1 MQDYS
6 YFMGKDGFTWF
17 VGCVEDRN
25 DPERL
30 GRVRVRC
37 LGYHTEDK
45 SKIPTEDLPWAS
57 VMMPVTTPS
66 MNGLGET
73 PSFLTPGSWVI
84 GFFTDAQTMQEP
96 VVMGTLPGRNS
107 VDRDK
112 SKGFN
117 DPTNEYISD
126 FGPYPLRLNEPDV
139 NRLGIPSLIHGN
151 RETRDGAYTKDV
163 PIALASGLG
172 LAGTLFSVGGTALGL
187 GVGAFQN
194 ATSGGFLSDFG
205 VSDVTGEGS
214 LAAGIDISD
223 SGGSILGNV
232 QKGAQVSGTHAIF
245 GTTTSNLSS
254 VTGGSFLQGS
264 SGFLGGAGRVAQG
277 STSLVDKLGSAFK
290 NLSFKGFTN
299 ILPRTFSSIDSASK
313 IAVTAQAVG
322 KLSSGN
328 LSPGGVVAALAS
340 TPIGSEI
347 INTVAEPITDS
358 LTGLISEETSGFLTD
373 NFGTIVDVGTAAY
386 QLADGDTLLGL
397 TTGITATFNAFNAD
411 THIDIGDY
419 KVSLPQVTNTL
430 SDVIKTGLLAPTT
443 KSGYILAG
451 AKLLSAVDP
460 LSTIGGV
467 DERMSRYLYDS
478 ITVDS
483 QGNLTSD
490 GAINSITNFGVDAST
505 ALARKF
511 GEDYKIELQKY
522 GGRIPTRDENPQ
534 YHDTIVDTFRSTQ
547 SGGKVF
553 NSSTGWNFV
562 NNSTNDSDLNG
573 LSDAL
578 SDLLPD
584 FDANVGA
591 NFNSSGMAITQNW
604 LDTAKYLQD
613 TDGNFL
619 NKKDAV
625 TDAFVEQKA
634 RQMSENLLIENRG
647 KEKELILKTAEKL
660 GVDISIKPD
669 PVANAIT
676 IETQTGRRVS
686 TGPTTTSGGTWSEP
700 RTTDVNF
707 TGARVGGISNET
719 GQPRSQ
725 KMRVDPEYPY
735 NHARETESGH
745 IKEYDDTPGAERIME
760 YHRTG
765 TFYEVDSDGTKMT
778 RVVGHN
784 YEVIAGNDFVN
795 IKGTCN
801 LTIDQNCNTYI
812 KGNWN
817 IQVDGSKTEVIKGS
831 RMTMIMGADTLNI
844 AAMRSKVVGAAE
856 SNAIGGAQTD
866 TIGGA
871 QITSVG
877 GYISRKA
884 GAKIGDMAGGTYTA
898 TAGGFYKVT
907 APRIDLN

>member
-45 SKIPTEDLPWAS
+45 TKIPTEDLPWAS

-73 PSFLTPGSWVI
+73 PSFLVPGSWVI
-84 GFFTDAQTMQEP
+84 GFFTDSQTMQEP

-112 SKGFN
+112 SKGFS
-117 DPTNEYISD
+117 DPTDEYTSD

-172 LAGTLFSVGGTALGL
+172 MAGTLFSVGSTALGL

-194 ATSGGFLSDFG
+194 ATSGGFLSNFG
-205 VSDVTGEGS
+205 VSDVTGSSVIADGITET
-214 LAAGIDISD
+214 ATRTAGQLDMP
-223 SGGSILGNV
+223 
-232 QKGAQVSGTHAIF
+232 HAIF
-245 GTTTSNLSS
+245 GATDVISTA
-254 VTGGSFLQGS
+254 GAPDFLQA
-264 SGFLGGAGRVAQG
+264 GAIGRVAQG
-277 STSLVDKLGSAFK
+277 STSLVDKLGAAFQ
-290 NLSFKGFTN
+290 NLSFKGFAN
-299 ILPRTFSSIDSASK
+299 IIPRTFSSIDSASK
-313 IAVTAQAVG
+313 VAVTAQAVG

-328 LSPGGVVAALAS
+328 VSPGNIIKALAT

-347 INTVAEPITDS
+347 ISTVSEPVTDT
-358 LTGLISEETSGFLTD
+358 LTGLISEETTGFLTD

-397 TTGITATFNAFNAD
+397 TTGITSTFNAFNAD

-478 ITVDS
+478 VTVDGE
-483 QGNLTSD
+483 GNLTSD

-505 ALARKF
+505 ALAKKF

-553 NSSTGWNFV
+553 NSSSGWNFV
-562 NNSTNDSDLNG
+562 NNSTNDGDLNS
-573 LSDAL
+573 LSDELANI
-578 SDLLPD
+578 LPEY
-584 FDANVGA
+584 DAEKGA
-591 NFNSSGMAITQNW
+591 NLNSSGMVITQNW
-604 LDTAKYLQD
+604 LDTAKYLSD
-613 TDGNFL
+613 ADGNFV
-619 NKKDAV
+619 NRNDAV
-625 TDAFVEQKA
+625 TNDFVEQKA
-634 RQMSENLLIENRG
+634 RQISENLLIENRG
-647 KEKELILKTAEKL
+647 KEKELILRTAEKL

-676 IETQTGRRVS
+676 INAQTGRRTT
-686 TGPTTTSGGTWSEP
+686 TGPTTTSGGSWSEP
-700 RTTDVNF
+700 RTTDINF
-707 TGARVGGISNET
+707 SGMGGNTSYGQVGGVSNET
-719 GQPRSQ
+719 GQRRGQ

-866 TIGGA
+866 TVGGA

-877 GYISRKA
+877 GFISQKA
-884 GAKIGDMAGGTYTA
+884 GAKISHMAGGN
-898 TAGGFYKVT
+898 YKVT

>member
-45 SKIPTEDLPWAS
+45 TKIPTEDLPWAS

-96 VVMGTLPGRNS
+96 VVMGTLPGRNA

-117 DPTNEYISD
+117 DPTNEYVSD

-139 NRLGIPSLIHGN
+139 SRLAVPSLIHGN
-151 RETRDGAYTKDV
+151 REVRDGAYTKDV

-172 LAGTLFSVGGTALGL
+172 LAGTLFSIGGTALGL

-194 ATSGGFLSDFG
+194 ATSGGFLSNFG
-205 VSDVTGEGS
+205 VSDVTGS
-214 LAAGIDISD
+214 NVLADGITETATRS
-223 SGGSILGNV
+223 V
-232 QKGAQVSGTHAIF
+232 GALDMPHAIF
-245 GTTTSNLSS
+245 GPTNVLST
-254 VTGGSFLQGS
+254 VGAPDFLQA
-264 SGFLGGAGRVAQG
+264 GAIGRVAQG
-277 STSLVDKLGSAFK
+277 STSLVDKLGAAFQ
-290 NLSFKGFTN
+290 NLSFKGFAN
-299 ILPRTFSSIDSASK
+299 IVPRTFSSIDSASK
-313 IAVTAQAVG
+313 VAVTAQAVG

-347 INTVAEPITDS
+347 ISTVAEPVTDT
-358 LTGLISEETSGFLTD
+358 LTGLISEETTGFLTD

-397 TTGITATFNAFNAD
+397 TTGITSTFNAFNSD

-478 ITVDS
+478 VTVDS

-505 ALARKF
+505 ALAKKY

-522 GGRIPTRDENPQ
+522 GGKIPTRDENPQ

-553 NSSTGWNFV
+553 NSSSGWNFV
-562 NNSTNDSDLNG
+562 NNSTNDSDLNS
-573 LSDAL
+573 LSDELANI
-578 SDLLPD
+578 LPEY
-584 FDANVGA
+584 DADVGA
-591 NFNSSGMAITQNW
+591 NLNSSGMAITQNW
-604 LDTAKYLQD
+604 LDTAKYFSD
-613 TDGNFL
+613 SDGNFV
-619 NKKDAV
+619 NRNDAV
-625 TDAFVEQKA
+625 TNDFVEQKA
-634 RQMSENLLIENRG
+634 RQISENLLIENRG
-647 KEKELILKTAEKL
+647 KEKELILRTAEKL

-676 IETQTGRRVS
+676 INTQTGRRVS

-719 GQPRSQ
+719 GQLRGQ

-760 YHRTG
+760 FHRTG

-795 IKGTCN
+795 IKGSCN

-866 TIGGA
+866 TVGGA

-877 GYISRKA
+877 GFISQKA
-884 GAKIGDMAGGTYTA
+884 GAKISHMAGGN
-898 TAGGFYKVT
+898 FKVT

>member
-117 DPTNEYISD
+117 DPTNEYTSD

-151 RETRDGAYTKDV
+151 RETRDGAYTNNV

-172 LAGTLFSVGGTALGL
+172 VAGTLFSVGGTALGL

-194 ATSGGFLSDFG
+194 ATSGGFLSNFG
-205 VSDVTGEGS
+205 VSDVTGS
-214 LAAGIDISD
+214 NVLADGITETATRS
-223 SGGSILGNV
+223 V
-232 QKGAQVSGTHAIF
+232 GALDMPHAIF
-245 GTTTSNLSS
+245 GPTNVLS
-254 VTGGSFLQGS
+254 TAG
-264 SGFLGGAGRVAQG
+264 GGAFLEAGAIGRVAQG
-277 STSLVDKLGSAFK
+277 STSLVDKLGAAFQ
-290 NLSFKGFTN
+290 NLSFKGFAN
-299 ILPRTFSSIDSASK
+299 IVPRTFSSIDSASK
-313 IAVTAQAVG
+313 VAVTAQAVG

-347 INTVAEPITDS
+347 ISTVAEPVTDT
-358 LTGLISEETSGFLTD
+358 LTGLISEETTGFLTD

-397 TTGITATFNAFNAD
+397 TTGITSTFNAFNAD

-478 ITVDS
+478 VTVDS

-505 ALARKF
+505 ALAKKY

-522 GGRIPTRDENPQ
+522 GGKIPTRDENPQ

-553 NSSTGWNFV
+553 NSSSGWNFV
-562 NNSTNDSDLNG
+562 NNSTNDSDLNS
-573 LSDAL
+573 LSDELANI
-578 SDLLPD
+578 LPEY
-584 FDANVGA
+584 DADVGA
-591 NFNSSGMAITQNW
+591 NLNSSGMAITQNW
-604 LDTAKYLQD
+604 LDTEKNFSD
-613 TDGNFL
+613 SDGNFV
-619 NKKDAV
+619 NRKDAV
-625 TDAFVEQKA
+625 TNDFVEQKA
-634 RQMSENLLIENRG
+634 RQISENLLIENRG
-647 KEKELILKTAEKL
+647 KEKELILRTAEKL

-676 IETQTGRRVS
+676 INTQTGRRVS

-719 GQPRSQ
+719 GQLRGQ

-760 YHRTG
+760 FHRTG

-795 IKGTCN
+795 IKGSCN

-866 TIGGA
+866 TVGGA

-877 GYISRKA
+877 GFISRKA
-884 GAKIGDMAGGTYTA
+884 GAKIADAAGGA
-898 TAGGFYKVT
+898 FSALAGGNYSVT

>member
-73 PSFLTPGSWVI
+73 PSFLVPGSWVI
-84 GFFTDAQTMQEP
+84 GFFTDSQTMQEP

-112 SKGFN
+112 SKGFS
-117 DPTNEYISD
+117 DPTDEYTSD

-194 ATSGGFLSDFG
+194 ATSGGFLSNFG
-205 VSDVTGEGS
+205 VSDVTGS
-214 LAAGIDISD
+214 SVIADGITETATRTVGQFDM
-223 SGGSILGNV
+223 
-232 QKGAQVSGTHAIF
+232 THAIF
-245 GTTTSNLSS
+245 GPTNVLST
-254 VTGGSFLQGS
+254 VGGGEFLQA
-264 SGFLGGAGRVAQG
+264 GAIGRVAQG
-277 STSLVDKLGSAFK
+277 STSLVDKLGAAFQ
-290 NLSFKGFTN
+290 NLSFKGFAN
-299 ILPRTFSSIDSASK
+299 IIPRTFSSIDSASK
-313 IAVTAQAVG
+313 VAVTAQAVG

-328 LSPGGVVAALAS
+328 VSPGNIIKALAT

-347 INTVAEPITDS
+347 ISTVSEPVTDT
-358 LTGLISEETSGFLTD
+358 LTGLISEETTGFLTD

-397 TTGITATFNAFNAD
+397 TTGITSTFNAFNAD

-478 ITVDS
+478 VTVDGE
-483 QGNLTSD
+483 GNLTSD

-553 NSSTGWNFV
+553 NSSSGWNFV
-562 NNSTNDSDLNG
+562 NNSTNDSDLNS
-573 LSDAL
+573 LSDELANI
-578 SDLLPD
+578 LPEY
-584 FDANVGA
+584 DAEKGA
-591 NFNSSGMAITQNW
+591 NLNSSGMVITQNW
-604 LDTAKYLQD
+604 LDTAKYLSD
-613 TDGNFL
+613 ADGNFV
-619 NKKDAV
+619 NRNDAV
-625 TDAFVEQKA
+625 TNDFVEQKA
-634 RQMSENLLIENRG
+634 RQISENLLIENRG
-647 KEKELILKTAEKL
+647 KEKELILRTAEKL

-676 IETQTGRRVS
+676 INAQTGRRTT
-686 TGPTTTSGGTWSEP
+686 TGPTTTSGGSWSEP
-700 RTTDVNF
+700 RTTDINF
-707 TGARVGGISNET
+707 SGMGGNTSYGQVGGVSNET
-719 GQPRSQ
+719 GQRRGQ

-866 TIGGA
+866 TVGGA

-877 GYISRKA
+877 GFISQKA
-884 GAKIGDMAGGTYTA
+884 GAKISHMAGGN
-898 TAGGFYKVT
+898 YKVT

>member
-84 GFFTDAQTMQEP
+84 GFFTDSQTMQEP

-117 DPTNEYISD
+117 DPTNEYTSD

-172 LAGTLFSVGGTALGL
+172 LTGTLFSVGGTALGL

-194 ATSGGFLSDFG
+194 ATSGGFLSNFG
-205 VSDVTGEGS
+205 VSDVTGSSILADSS
-214 LAAGIDISD
+214 LLADN
-223 SGGSILGNV
+223 GGTILGNA
-232 QKGAQVSGTHAIF
+232 QKAAQNAGMHAIF
-245 GTTTSNLSS
+245 GATTSNLAE
-254 VTGGSFLQGS
+254 GAGKFLQG
-264 SGFLGGAGRVAQG
+264 GAIGRVAQG
-277 STSLVDKLGSAFK
+277 STSLFDKLGAAFQTGVNELPK
-290 NLSFKGFTN
+290 VFKGFAN
-299 ILPRTFSSIDSASK
+299 IVPRTFASIDSAQK
-313 IAVTAQAVG
+313 VAVTAQAVG
-322 KLSSGN
+322 RLSSGN

-347 INTVAEPITDS
+347 ISTVSEPVTDT
-358 LTGLISEETSGFLTD
+358 LTGLISEETTGFLTD

-397 TTGITATFNAFNAD
+397 TTGITSTFNAFNAD

-419 KVSLPQVTNTL
+419 KVSLPQITNTL

-467 DERMSRYLYDS
+467 DEKMSRYLYDN

-483 QGNLTSD
+483 QGNITSD

-505 ALARKF
+505 ALASKF

-562 NNSTNDSDLNG
+562 NNSTNDSDLNS
-573 LSDAL
+573 LSDELAN
-578 SDLLPD
+578 LLPEY
-584 FDANVGA
+584 DASKGA
-591 NFNSSGMAITQNW
+591 NFNSSAMSVTQNW
-604 LDTAKYLQD
+604 LDTAKYLSD
-613 TDGNFL
+613 ADGNFV
-619 NKKDAV
+619 NRNDAV
-625 TDAFVEQKA
+625 TNDFVEQKA
-634 RQMSENLLIENRG
+634 RQISENLLIENRG
-647 KEKELILKTAEKL
+647 KEKELILRTAEKL

-676 IETQTGRRVS
+676 IETQTGKRVS
-686 TGPTTTSGGTWSEP
+686 TGPTTTSGGSWSEP

-866 TIGGA
+866 TVGGA

-877 GYISRKA
+877 GFISQKA
-884 GAKIGDMAGGTYTA
+884 GAKISHK
-898 TAGGFYKVT
+898 AGGFYKVT

>member
-45 SKIPTEDLPWAS
+45 TKIPTEDLPWAS

-96 VVMGTLPGRNS
+96 VVMGTLPGRNA

-117 DPTNEYISD
+117 DPTNEYVSD

-139 NRLGIPSLIHGN
+139 SRLAVPSLIHGN
-151 RETRDGAYTKDV
+151 REVRDGAYTKDV
-163 PIALASGLG
+163 PIALANGLG
-172 LAGTLFSVGGTALGL
+172 LTGTLFSVGSTALGL

-194 ATSGGFLSDFG
+194 ATSGGFLSNFD
-205 VSDVTGEGS
+205 VSDATGS
-214 LAAGIDISD
+214 SILADGIPISD
-223 SGGSILGNV
+223 SGGTILGNA
-232 QKGAQVSGTHAIF
+232 QKAAQTSGMHAIF
-245 GTTTSNLSS
+245 GATSSNLA
-254 VTGGSFLQGS
+254 QGI
-264 SGFLGGAGRVAQG
+264 GDFAQAGAIGRVAQG
-277 STSLVDKLGSAFK
+277 STSLVDKLGAAFE
-290 NLSFKGFTN
+290 NLSFKGFAN
-299 ILPRTFSSIDSASK
+299 IVPRTFSSIDSASK

-328 LSPGGVVAALAS
+328 LTPGGVVAALAS

-347 INTVAEPITDS
+347 INTVAEPVTDT

-373 NFGTIVDVGTAAY
+373 NFGTIVDVGAAAY

-397 TTGITATFNAFNAD
+397 TTGITSTFNAFNAD

-443 KSGYILAG
+443 RSGYILAG

-460 LSTIGGV
+460 LSTVGSV

-505 ALARKF
+505 ALAKRY

-553 NSSTGWNFV
+553 NSASGWNFV
-562 NNSTNDSDLNG
+562 NNSTNDSDLNS
-573 LSDAL
+573 LTDELAN
-578 SDLLPD
+578 LLPD
-584 FDANVGA
+584 FDASKGG
-591 NFNSSGMAITQNW
+591 NFNSSGMSITENW
-604 LDTAKYLQD
+604 LDTVKYLQD
-613 TDGNFL
+613 ADGNFV
-619 NKKDAV
+619 NRNDAV

-647 KEKELILKTAEKL
+647 KEKELILRTAEKL

-676 IETQTGRRVS
+676 IETQTGRRTT
-686 TGPTTTSGGTWSEP
+686 TGPTTTSGGSWSEP
-700 RTTDVNF
+700 RTTDTNF
-707 TGARVGGISNET
+707 TGTRVSGISTET
-719 GQPRSQ
+719 GQPRNE

-760 YHRTG
+760 FHRTG

-784 YEVIAGNDFVN
+784 YEVVAGNDFVN
-795 IKGTCN
+795 IKGACN

-866 TIGGA
+866 TVGGA

-884 GAKIGDMAGGTYTA
+884 GAKIGDMAGGAYTA

>member
-84 GFFTDAQTMQEP
+84 GFFTDSQTMQEP

-117 DPTNEYISD
+117 DPTNEYTSD

-172 LAGTLFSVGGTALGL
+172 LAGTLFSIGGTALGL

-205 VSDVTGEGS
+205 VSDATGGS
-214 LAAGIDISD
+214 VLAD
-223 SGGSILGNV
+223 SSLLADNGGSILGNV
-232 QKGAQVSGTHAIF
+232 QKGAQASGVHAIF
-245 GTTTSNLSS
+245 GQTTSNLA
-254 VTGGSFLQGS
+254 QGI
-264 SGFLGGAGRVAQG
+264 GEFAQAGVVGRAAQG
-277 STSLVDKLGSAFK
+277 SASLFDKLGAAFK

-299 ILPRTFSSIDSASK
+299 IVPRTFASIDSAQK
-313 IAVTAQAVG
+313 VAVTAQAVG
-322 KLSSGN
+322 RLSSGN
-328 LSPGGVVAALAS
+328 LSPGGVVAALAA

-478 ITVDS
+478 VTVDS

-553 NSSTGWNFV
+553 NSSSGWNFV

-578 SDLLPD
+578 SNLLPEY
-584 FDANVGA
+584 DASKGA

-613 TDGNFL
+613 TDGNFV
-619 NKKDAV
+619 NRNDAV

-634 RQMSENLLIENRG
+634 KQISENLLIENRG
-647 KEKELILKTAEKL
+647 KEKELILRTAEKL

-719 GQPRSQ
+719 GQPRSE

-760 YHRTG
+760 FHRTG

-795 IKGTCN
+795 IKGSCN

-866 TIGGA
+866 TVGGA

-877 GYISRKA
+877 GFISRKA
-884 GAKIGDMAGGTYTA
+884 GAKIADAAGGAFSA

>member
-1 MQDYS
+1 M
-6 YFMGKDGFTWF
+6 
-17 VGCVEDRN
+17 
-25 DPERL
+25 
-30 GRVRVRC
+30 
-37 LGYHTEDK
+37 
-45 SKIPTEDLPWAS
+45 
-57 VMMPVTTPS
+57 
-66 MNGLGET
+66 
-73 PSFLTPGSWVI
+73 
-84 GFFTDAQTMQEP
+84 
-96 VVMGTLPGRNS
+96 
-107 VDRDK
+107 
-112 SKGFN
+112 
-117 DPTNEYISD
+117 
-126 FGPYPLRLNEPDV
+126 
-139 NRLGIPSLIHGN
+139 
-151 RETRDGAYTKDV
+151 
-163 PIALASGLG
+163 
-172 LAGTLFSVGGTALGL
+172 
-187 GVGAFQN
+187 
-194 ATSGGFLSDFG
+194 
-205 VSDVTGEGS
+205 
-214 LAAGIDISD
+214 
-223 SGGSILGNV
+223 
-232 QKGAQVSGTHAIF
+232 
-245 GTTTSNLSS
+245 
-254 VTGGSFLQGS
+254 
-264 SGFLGGAGRVAQG
+264 
-277 STSLVDKLGSAFK
+277 
-290 NLSFKGFTN
+290 
-299 ILPRTFSSIDSASK
+299 
-313 IAVTAQAVG
+313 
-322 KLSSGN
+322 
-328 LSPGGVVAALAS
+328 
-340 TPIGSEI
+340 
-347 INTVAEPITDS
+347 
-358 LTGLISEETSGFLTD
+358 TGLISEETTGFLTD

-397 TTGITATFNAFNAD
+397 TTGITSTFNAFNAD

-460 LSTIGGV
+460 LSTVGGV

-505 ALARKF
+505 ALASKF

-553 NSSTGWNFV
+553 NSSSGWNFV
-562 NNSTNDSDLNG
+562 NNSTNDSDLNS
-573 LSDAL
+573 LSDELANI
-578 SDLLPD
+578 LPEY
-584 FDANVGA
+584 DASKGA
-591 NFNSSGMAITQNW
+591 NFNSSGMVITQNW
-604 LDTAKYLQD
+604 LDTAKYLSD
-613 TDGNFL
+613 ADGNFV
-619 NKKDAV
+619 NRNDAV
-625 TDAFVEQKA
+625 TNDFVEQKA
-634 RQMSENLLIENRG
+634 KQISENLLIENRG
-647 KEKELILKTAEKL
+647 KEKELILRTAEKL

-676 IETQTGRRVS
+676 INAQTGRRTT
-686 TGPTTTSGGTWSEP
+686 TGPTTTSGGSWSEP
-700 RTTDVNF
+700 RTTDINF

-866 TIGGA
+866 TVGGA

-877 GYISRKA
+877 GFISQKA
-884 GAKIGDMAGGTYTA
+884 GAKISHK
-898 TAGGFYKVT
+898 AGGFYKVT

>member
-45 SKIPTEDLPWAS
+45 TKIPTEDLPWAS

-84 GFFTDAQTMQEP
+84 GFFTDSQTMQEP

-117 DPTNEYISD
+117 DPTNEYTSD

-163 PIALASGLG
+163 PIALANGLG
-172 LAGTLFSVGGTALGL
+172 LTGTLFSVGSTALGL
-187 GVGAFQN
+187 GIGAFQN
-194 ATSGGFLSDFG
+194 ATSGGFLSNFG
-205 VSDVTGEGS
+205 LSDATGS
-214 LAAGIDISD
+214 
-223 SGGSILGNV
+223 SILADGITETATRTV
-232 QKGAQVSGTHAIF
+232 GQLDTSHAIF
-245 GTTTSNLSS
+245 GATDVLS
-254 VTGGSFLQGS
+254 TAGAGDFLQA
-264 SGFLGGAGRVAQG
+264 GAIGRVAQG
-277 STSLVDKLGSAFK
+277 STSLVDKLGAAFQ
-290 NLSFKGFTN
+290 NLSFKGFAN
-299 ILPRTFSSIDSASK
+299 IVPRTFASIDSAQK
-313 IAVTAQAVG
+313 VAVTAQAVG
-322 KLSSGN
+322 RLSSGN
-328 LSPGGVVAALAS
+328 LSPGGVVSALAS

-347 INTVAEPITDS
+347 ISTVAEPVTDS
-358 LTGLISEETSGFLTD
+358 LTGLISEEKSGFLTD

-397 TTGITATFNAFNAD
+397 TTGITSTFNAFNAD

-419 KVSLPQVTNTL
+419 KLSLPQVTNTL

-460 LSTIGGV
+460 LSSVGGV

-478 ITVDS
+478 VTVDS

-505 ALARKF
+505 ALASKF

-553 NSSTGWNFV
+553 NSSSGWNFV
-562 NNSTNDSDLNG
+562 NNSTNDSDLNS
-573 LSDAL
+573 LSDELANI
-578 SDLLPD
+578 LPEY
-584 FDANVGA
+584 DASKGA
-591 NFNSSGMAITQNW
+591 NFNSSAMSVTQNW
-604 LDTAKYLQD
+604 LDTAKYLTD
-613 TDGNFL
+613 ADGNFV
-619 NKKDAV
+619 NRNDAV

-634 RQMSENLLIENRG
+634 KQMSENLLIENRG
-647 KEKELILKTAEKL
+647 KEKELILRTAEKL

-719 GQPRSQ
+719 GQPRSG

-784 YEVIAGNDFVN
+784 YEVVAGNDFVN

-877 GYISRKA
+877 AFISQKA
-884 GAKIGDMAGGTYTA
+884 GGKISH
-898 TAGGFYKVT
+898 TAGGNYKVT

>member
-45 SKIPTEDLPWAS
+45 TKIPTEDLPWAS

-84 GFFTDAQTMQEP
+84 GFFTDSQTMQEP

-117 DPTNEYISD
+117 DPTNEYTSD

-163 PIALASGLG
+163 PIALANGLG
-172 LAGTLFSVGGTALGL
+172 LTGTLFSVGSTALGL
-187 GVGAFQN
+187 GIGAFQN
-194 ATSGGFLSDFG
+194 ATSGGFLSNFG
-205 VSDVTGEGS
+205 LSDATGS
-214 LAAGIDISD
+214 
-223 SGGSILGNV
+223 SILADGITETATRTV
-232 QKGAQVSGTHAIF
+232 GQLDTSHAIF
-245 GTTTSNLSS
+245 GATDVLS
-254 VTGGSFLQGS
+254 TAGAGDFLQA
-264 SGFLGGAGRVAQG
+264 GAIGRVAQG
-277 STSLVDKLGSAFK
+277 STSLVDKLGAAFQ
-290 NLSFKGFTN
+290 NLSFKGFAN
-299 ILPRTFSSIDSASK
+299 IVPRTFASIDSAQK
-313 IAVTAQAVG
+313 VAVTAQAVG
-322 KLSSGN
+322 RLSSGN
-328 LSPGGVVAALAS
+328 LSPGGVVSALAS

-347 INTVAEPITDS
+347 ISTVAEPVTDS
-358 LTGLISEETSGFLTD
+358 LTGLISEEKSGFLTD

-397 TTGITATFNAFNAD
+397 TTGITSTFNAFNAD

-419 KVSLPQVTNTL
+419 KLSLPQVTNTL

-460 LSTIGGV
+460 LSSVGGV

-478 ITVDS
+478 VTVDS

-505 ALARKF
+505 ALASKF

-553 NSSTGWNFV
+553 NSSSGWNFV
-562 NNSTNDSDLNG
+562 NNSTNDSDLNS
-573 LSDAL
+573 LSDELANI
-578 SDLLPD
+578 LPEY
-584 FDANVGA
+584 DASKGA
-591 NFNSSGMAITQNW
+591 NFNSSAMSVTQNW
-604 LDTAKYLQD
+604 LDTAKYLSD
-613 TDGNFL
+613 ADGNFV
-619 NKKDAV
+619 NRNDAV

-634 RQMSENLLIENRG
+634 KQMSENLLIENRG
-647 KEKELILKTAEKL
+647 KEKELILRTAEKL

-719 GQPRSQ
+719 GQPRSG

-784 YEVIAGNDFVN
+784 YEVVAGNDFVN

-877 GYISRKA
+877 GFISQKA
-884 GAKIGDMAGGTYTA
+884 GAKISHKAGGN
-898 TAGGFYKVT
+898 YKVT

>member
-1 MQDYS
+1 MEL
-6 YFMGKDGFTWF
+6 GKDGFTWF

-45 SKIPTEDLPWAS
+45 TKIPTEDLPWAS

-117 DPTNEYISD
+117 DPTNEYTSD

-187 GVGAFQN
+187 GIGAFQN

-205 VSDVTGEGS
+205 VSDVTGS
-214 LAAGIDISD
+214 NVLADGITETATRS
-223 SGGSILGNV
+223 V
-232 QKGAQVSGTHAIF
+232 GALDMPHAIF
-245 GTTTSNLSS
+245 GPTNVLST
-254 VTGGSFLQGS
+254 VGAPDFLQA
-264 SGFLGGAGRVAQG
+264 GAIGRVAQG
-277 STSLVDKLGSAFK
+277 STSLVDKLGAAFQ
-290 NLSFKGFTN
+290 NLSFKGFAN
-299 ILPRTFSSIDSASK
+299 IVPRTFSSIDSASK
-313 IAVTAQAVG
+313 VAVTAQAVG

-347 INTVAEPITDS
+347 ISTVAEPVTDT
-358 LTGLISEETSGFLTD
+358 LTGLISEETTGFLTD

-397 TTGITATFNAFNAD
+397 TTGITSTFNAFNAD

-460 LSTIGGV
+460 LSTVGGV

-483 QGNLTSD
+483 QGNITSD

-505 ALARKF
+505 ALASKF

-553 NSSTGWNFV
+553 NSSSGWNFV
-562 NNSTNDSDLNG
+562 NNSTNDSDLNS
-573 LSDAL
+573 LSDELANI
-578 SDLLPD
+578 LPEY
-584 FDANVGA
+584 DASKGA

-604 LDTAKYLQD
+604 LDTAKYLSD
-613 TDGNFL
+613 ADGNFV
-619 NKKDAV
+619 NRNDAV

-634 RQMSENLLIENRG
+634 KQISENLLIENRG
-647 KEKELILKTAEKL
+647 KEKELILRTAEKL

-676 IETQTGRRVS
+676 IETQTGKRVS
-686 TGPTTTSGGTWSEP
+686 TGPTTTSGGSWSEP
-700 RTTDVNF
+700 RTTDINF

-866 TIGGA
+866 TVGGA
-871 QITSVG
+871 QITSAG
-877 GYISRKA
+877 GFISRKA
-884 GAKIGDMAGGTYTA
+884 GAKIADTAGGAFSA